1 MSTVTRTIN
10 VATQVYGG
18 SDDVVVD
25 VLVNGVK
32 SSSFTIHDGVT
43 NPWDPSGTLFNYSFN
58 LDLPTDQNTSITF
71 ATADTSHSVSVSI
84 TAGYQLSS
92 SSSTSAS
99 SVLVDSLDDNYVINS
114 TTTKSYQITP
124 AYLASTINGMSDI
137 DGDGYATLQGTALS
151 DYILLGGMNL
161 GIGYGGKSDY
171 LLSGTAHGGAGNDV
185 IIAGSA
191 SGNDSFYSSTS
202 PTTYALYGDA
212 GNDTLVGAMQGTGTL
227 DGGAGNDIIY
237 DGYAAETL
245 IGGAG
250 RNTFILGQQSR
261 PSALSTDFTEIAPAQ
276 GMNINTISYS
286 KTNADGTKSYDD
298 TVTRSDT
305 IDMSA
310 FSTASFTRDGDDL
323 IITGISQANS
333 SDLSGAEQSTYRVEY
348 YFSTNQPVGKLTFG
362 GQDLRVQDV
371 QQLMTTYGSSSV
383 LTTSKADTLNLAEIE
398 VSSSLVQTGTIHL
411 RQGDDTIYCGSGS
424 NTVYGEQGNDTISN
438 AAVAYGGS
446 GNDTY
451 IFDMSDLNTQTKT
464 TIIENSGVNDK
475 GDVLNL
481 QTVSYDQLWF
491 TKSGKDLVISEI
503 GTNYQATIQNW
514 YGSQTAHVEQIQAGG
529 KTLADTD
536 VSKLVNAMAT
546 MTAPAAGQTTLPDSY
561 QTQLSSVIAASWK

>member
-137 DGDGYATLQGTALS
+137 DGDGYATLQGTAQS
-151 DYILLGGMNL
+151 DYILLGGLNL
-161 GIGYGGKSDY
+161 AIGYGGKSDY

-348 YFSTNQPVGKLTFG
+348 YFSANQPVGKLTFG

-371 QQLMTTYGSSSV
+371 QQLITTYGSGST
-383 LTTSKADTLNLAEIE
+383 LTTNKSDTLNLSEMEIA
-398 VSSSLVQTGTIHL
+398 SSLVQTGTIHL
-411 RQGDDTIYCGSGS
+411 RQGDDTIYCGSGN
-424 NTVYGEQGNDTISN
+424 NTVYGDQGNDTISN

-451 IFDMSDLNTQTKT
+451 IFDMSDSNTLTKT

-475 GDVLNL
+475 GDVLKL

-514 YGSQTAHVEQIQAGG
+514 YGSQNAHVEQIQAGG
-529 KTLADTD
+529 KTLSDTD

-561 QTQLSSVIAASWK
+561 QTKLSSVIAASWK

>member
-32 SSSFTIHDGVT
+32 SSSFTIHDGVA

-227 DGGAGNDIIY
+227 NGGDGNDIIY

-250 RNTFILGQQSR
+250 RNTFILGQQDR

-348 YFSTNQPVGKLTFG
+348 YFSANQPVSKLIYG
-362 GQDLRVQDV
+362 GQNLRVQDV
-371 QQLMTTYGSSSV
+371 QQLITTYGSGST
-383 LTTSKADTLNLAEIE
+383 LTTNKADTLNLAEME
-398 VSSSLVQTGTIHL
+398 AASSLVQTGTIHL
-411 RQGDDTIYCGSGS
+411 RQGDDTIYCGSGN
-424 NTVYGEQGNDTISN
+424 NTVYGDQGNDTISN

-451 IFDMSDLNTQTKT
+451 IFDMSDSNTLTKT
-464 TIIENSGVNDK
+464 TIIENSGVNDT
-475 GDVLNL
+475 GDVLKL